1 MTDDAPAAGRQRAD
15 RLRIAVLAADPAE
28 LSQALRRMPTHLT
41 DAIAKQVGVPAP
53 VLRRDP
59 APARFLRRTEAAPV
73 FSTVADAM
81 VGPCLDACIE
91 LLGRAADDPT
101 LNQLRAAV
109 DALAEDFPPATIALM
124 LAATAASDAPAAEAC
139 EQILADD
146 ERFALPD
153 EVPEE
158 VLAPARPAAPAAPA
172 PAPSGA
178 DDAAREERRAR
189 RAARK
194 AEERARQQRA
204 REAAEQRRKRRKKG
218 KGASGPSSPADD
230 DPEPAP
236 AEAPRATAGEPDR
249 RPPLLAPREAENFD
263 GAHPLVGQVVVAEIA
278 FDGIDPDRPELD
290 RKRRP
295 AVVIGVA
302 EDELLVR
309 PGYSEG
315 GLKARTWQSVELRDW
330 RAAGLHART
339 WIELDARRIP
349 RADASAP
356 VGRLSVADWNS
367 LW

>member
-1 MTDDAPAAGRQRAD
+1 MTDDAPATGRQRAD

-28 LSQALRRMPTHLT
+28 LGQALRRMPKHLT
-41 DAIAKQVGVPAP
+41 EAIAKQVGVPAP

-73 FSTVADAM
+73 FATVADAM
-81 VGPCLDACIE
+81 VGPCLDAAIE
-91 LLGRAADDPT
+91 LLGSAADHPT

-109 DALAEDFPPATIALM
+109 DALVDDFPPSTVALM
-124 LAATAASDAPAAEAC
+124 LAATAASDAPAADAC
-139 EQILADD
+139 DQILSDD
-146 ERFALPD
+146 ERFALPT

-158 VLAPARPAAPAAPA
+158 ALTPPRPAAGAAPSTA
-172 PAPSGA
+172 SEQPGEDA
-178 DDAAREERRAR
+178 AAREARRAR

-204 REAAEQRRKRRKKG
+204 REAAEQRRRQRKKA
-218 KGASGPSSPADD
+218 KGSATGDD
-230 DPEPAP
+230 EPEPAP
-236 AEAPRATAGEPDR
+236 ASAAAQAASGPDR
-249 RPPLLAPREAENFD
+249 RPPALAPREAEDFD
-263 GAHPLVGQVVVAEIA
+263 GAHPLVGQVVVADIP
-278 FDGIDPDRPELD
+278 FDDVDPDQPELAS
-290 RKRRP
+290 KRRP

-330 RAAGLHART
+330 REAGLHART
-339 WIELDARRIP
+339 WIEHDARRIP
-349 RADASAP
+349 RDDASAP
-356 VGRLSVADWNS
+356 VGRLSAADWNS